1 MTDKAKWGGKREGAG
16 RPLTAGEVRKQRQLR
31 ATEKEWKII
40 KEFSKILKKEPTK
53 ANKIINGIKRE
64 ISGLDLL
71 DNMIDYTGSFTAI
84 EASYLA
90 AIAIKYQLDYYENN
104 PDEVYYNYTPDI
116 LKATLKEI
124 TPKNMA
130 VDKDTLTIKEIINR
144 IEALTTFLY

>member
-16 RPLTAGEVRKQRQLR
+16 RHLTAGEVRKQRQLR
-31 ATEKEWKII
+31 ASEKEWEII
-40 KEFSKILKKEPTK
+40 KAFSKILKEEPTK

-90 AIAIKYQLDYYENN
+90 TIAIKYQLDYYENN
-104 PDEVYYNYTPDI
+104 PDEAYYNYTPDI
-116 LKATLKEI
+116 LKKTLKEI

-144 IEALTTFLY
+144 VEALTTFLY